1 MKKIPFLILAS
12 LIVFYS
18 CKKGDPGPEGQA
30 GVAGPAGPTGN
41 ANVRLYSF
49 GTRTITTGTL
59 DDTLTNLT
67 KGFVDSSLVLA
78 YFEVSSVW
86 YPVPGPGVAAAYN
99 TRYLLFQNNPNPSS
113 YIMRFSLTQPN
124 STAAYTTSVTWDRVK
139 IIIAP
144 ASVIT
149 LFGKNAGGTA
159 EPAPDVA
166 NYYDVCRYYHLQP

>member
-1 MKKIPFLILAS
+1 MKKLSFLIIAS
-12 LIVFYS
+12 IVIFYS

-49 GTRTITTGTL
+49 GSRTITTGTL
-59 DDTLTNLT
+59 DDTLQGLS

-78 YFEVSSVW
+78 YFEVSSTW
-86 YPVPGPGVAAAYN
+86 YPVPGPGVLAAYN
-99 TRYLLFQNNPNPSS
+99 TRYLLFQNNPSPSS
-113 YIMRFSLTQPN
+113 YIMRFFLTQPGGTAPYTI
-124 STAAYTTSVTWDRVK
+124 STTWDRVK

-149 LFGKNAGGTA
+149 LHGRNANGEAAT
-159 EPAPDVA
+159 PDIS